1 MISIAITGGI
11 GSGKSYI
18 SNILQEYGIP
28 IYNTDDEAKRLM
40 VSDEGIRHDLVA
52 LLGEE
57 VYVEGTLNKSL
68 LASYLFADAEN
79 AARINGIV
87 HPRVK
92 TDFCRWLEQYTD
104 KEIVGMECAILFEAG
119 FDDAVD
125 AVVGEYVENAT
136 QHHSGRVVIN
146 VSEDDNKYI
155 SNVLKT
161 IIDNGGLISSI
172 NTNDPSLEDVFVK
185 VTSKAKKEQS
195 IKEENS

>member
-40 VSDEGIRHDLVA
+40 VSDEGIRRDLVA
-52 LLGEE
+52 LLGED

-92 TDFCRWLEQYTD
+92 LDFCRWLEQHTD

-125 AVVGEYVENAT
+125 AVVMVYAPEALRVERAMKRDHATEAQIRARIAAQLDDEEKCKRADYVIYTDGSIPLDSQLSTLIAQLKLEN
-136 QHHSGRVVIN
+136 
-146 VSEDDNKYI
+146 K
-155 SNVLKT
+155 
-161 IIDNGGLISSI
+161 
-172 NTNDPSLEDVFVK
+172 
-185 VTSKAKKEQS
+185 
-195 IKEENS
+195 

>member
-18 SNILQEYGIP
+18 SNLLQEYDIP

-40 VSDEGIRHDLVA
+40 LSDEGIRHDLVA

-79 AARINGIV
+79 AVRINGIV

-92 TDFCRWLEQYTD
+92 MDFSRWLERHSD

-125 AVVGEYVENAT
+125 AVVMVYAPESLRIERAMKRDHATEAQIKARIAAQMNDEEKCKRADYIIYTDGSIPLDSQLSTLITQLKLEN
-136 QHHSGRVVIN
+136 
-146 VSEDDNKYI
+146 K
-155 SNVLKT
+155 
-161 IIDNGGLISSI
+161 
-172 NTNDPSLEDVFVK
+172 
-185 VTSKAKKEQS
+185 
-195 IKEENS
+195 

>member
-28 IYNTDDEAKRLM
+28 IYNTDDAAKRLM
-40 VSDEGIRHDLVA
+40 VSDEGIRHDLRA

-92 TDFCRWLEQYTD
+92 LDFCRWLEQHTD

-125 AVVGEYVENAT
+125 AVVMVYAPEALRVERAMKRDHATEAQIRSRIAAQLDDEEKRKRADYVIYTDGSIPLDSQLSTLIAQLKLEN
-136 QHHSGRVVIN
+136 
-146 VSEDDNKYI
+146 K
-155 SNVLKT
+155 
-161 IIDNGGLISSI
+161 
-172 NTNDPSLEDVFVK
+172 
-185 VTSKAKKEQS
+185 
-195 IKEENS
+195 

>member
-40 VSDEGIRHDLVA
+40 VSDEGIRRDLVA
-52 LLGEE
+52 LLGED

-92 TDFCRWLEQYTD
+92 MDFCRWLEQHAD

-125 AVVGEYVENAT
+125 SVVMVYAPEDLRVERAMKRDHATEAQIRARIAAQLDDEEKRKRADYVIYTDGSIPLDSQLSTLIAQLKLEN
-136 QHHSGRVVIN
+136 
-146 VSEDDNKYI
+146 K
-155 SNVLKT
+155 
-161 IIDNGGLISSI
+161 
-172 NTNDPSLEDVFVK
+172 
-185 VTSKAKKEQS
+185 
-195 IKEENS
+195 

>member
-11 GSGKSYI
+11 GSGKSFI
-18 SNILQEYGIP
+18 SQILQGYGIP

-40 VSDEGIRHDLVA
+40 VSDEGIRHDLLA

-125 AVVGEYVENAT
+125 AVVMVYAPEALRVERAMKRDHATEAQIRSRIAAQLDDEEKRKRADYVIYTDGSIPLDSQLSTLIAQLKLEN
-136 QHHSGRVVIN
+136 
-146 VSEDDNKYI
+146 K
-155 SNVLKT
+155 
-161 IIDNGGLISSI
+161 
-172 NTNDPSLEDVFVK
+172 
-185 VTSKAKKEQS
+185 
-195 IKEENS
+195 

>member
-18 SNILQEYGIP
+18 SHILQEYGIP

-40 VSDEGIRHDLVA
+40 VSDEGIRRDLVA

-57 VYVEGTLNKSL
+57 VYVQGTLNKSL

-79 AARINGIV
+79 ASRINGIV

-92 TDFCRWLEQYTD
+92 LDFCRWLEQHTD

-125 AVVGEYVENAT
+125 AVVMVYAPETLRVERAMKRDHATETQIRARIAAQLDDEEKRKRADYVIYTDGSIPLDSQLSTLIAQLKLEN
-136 QHHSGRVVIN
+136 
-146 VSEDDNKYI
+146 K
-155 SNVLKT
+155 
-161 IIDNGGLISSI
+161 
-172 NTNDPSLEDVFVK
+172 
-185 VTSKAKKEQS
+185 
-195 IKEENS
+195 

>member
-28 IYNTDDEAKRLM
+28 IYNTDDAAKRLM
-40 VSDEGIRHDLVA
+40 VSDEGIRHDLIA

-92 TDFCRWLEQYTD
+92 LDFCRWLEQHTD

-125 AVVGEYVENAT
+125 SVVMVYAPEDLRVERAMKRDHATEAQIRARIAAQLDDEEKRKRADYVIYTDGSIPLDSQLSTLIAQLKLEN
-136 QHHSGRVVIN
+136 
-146 VSEDDNKYI
+146 K
-155 SNVLKT
+155 
-161 IIDNGGLISSI
+161 
-172 NTNDPSLEDVFVK
+172 
-185 VTSKAKKEQS
+185 
-195 IKEENS
+195 

>member
-40 VSDEGIRHDLVA
+40 VSDEGIRRDLVA

-68 LASYLFADAEN
+68 LASYLFADPEN

-92 TDFCRWLEQYTD
+92 MDFCRWLEQHVD
-104 KEIVGMECAILFEAG
+104 KEIVGMECAILYEAG

-125 AVVGEYVENAT
+125 SVVMVYAPENLRVERAVKRDHATEAQIRARIAVQLDDEEKRKRADYVIYTDGSIPLDSQLSTLIAQLKLEN
-136 QHHSGRVVIN
+136 
-146 VSEDDNKYI
+146 K
-155 SNVLKT
+155 
-161 IIDNGGLISSI
+161 
-172 NTNDPSLEDVFVK
+172 
-185 VTSKAKKEQS
+185 
-195 IKEENS
+195 

>member
-18 SNILQEYGIP
+18 SRMLAEYGIP

-57 VYVEGTLNKSL
+57 AYVEGVLNKSL

-92 TDFCRWLEQYTD
+92 MDFCRWLKRHAE

-119 FDDAVD
+119 FEDAVD
-125 AVVGEYVENAT
+125 SVIMVYAPETLRIERAMKRDHATETQIRARIAAQMNDEEKCKRADYIIYTDGSISLDSQLSTLITQLKLEN
-136 QHHSGRVVIN
+136 
-146 VSEDDNKYI
+146 K
-155 SNVLKT
+155 
-161 IIDNGGLISSI
+161 
-172 NTNDPSLEDVFVK
+172 
-185 VTSKAKKEQS
+185 
-195 IKEENS
+195 

>member
-40 VSDEGIRHDLVA
+40 VSDEGIRHDLIA

-92 TDFCRWLEQYTD
+92 LDFCRWLEQHTD

-125 AVVGEYVENAT
+125 AVVMVYAPETLRVERAMKRDHATETQIRARIAAQLDDEEKRKRADYVIYTDGSIPLDSQLSTLIAQLKLEN
-136 QHHSGRVVIN
+136 
-146 VSEDDNKYI
+146 K
-155 SNVLKT
+155 
-161 IIDNGGLISSI
+161 
-172 NTNDPSLEDVFVK
+172 
-185 VTSKAKKEQS
+185 
-195 IKEENS
+195 

>member
-40 VSDEGIRHDLVA
+40 VSDEGIRHDLIA

-92 TDFCRWLEQYTD
+92 LDFCRWLEQHTD

-125 AVVGEYVENAT
+125 AVVMVYAPEALRVERAMKRDHATEAQIRARIAAQLDDEEKRKRADYVIYTDGSIPLDSQLSTLIAQLKLEN
-136 QHHSGRVVIN
+136 
-146 VSEDDNKYI
+146 K
-155 SNVLKT
+155 
-161 IIDNGGLISSI
+161 
-172 NTNDPSLEDVFVK
+172 
-185 VTSKAKKEQS
+185 
-195 IKEENS
+195 

>member
-18 SNILQEYGIP
+18 SHILQEYGIP

-40 VSDEGIRHDLVA
+40 VSDEGIRRDLVA

-57 VYVEGTLNKSL
+57 VYVQGTLNKSL

-79 AARINGIV
+79 ASRINGIV

-92 TDFCRWLEQYTD
+92 LDFCRWLEQHTD

-125 AVVGEYVENAT
+125 AVVMVYAPETLRVERAMKRDHATETQIRARIAAQLDDEEKRKRADYVIYTVGSIPLDSQLSTLIAQLKLEN
-136 QHHSGRVVIN
+136 
-146 VSEDDNKYI
+146 K
-155 SNVLKT
+155 
-161 IIDNGGLISSI
+161 
-172 NTNDPSLEDVFVK
+172 
-185 VTSKAKKEQS
+185 
-195 IKEENS
+195 

>member
-40 VSDEGIRHDLVA
+40 VSDEGIRRDLIA

-92 TDFCRWLEQYTD
+92 LDFCRWLEQHTD

-125 AVVGEYVENAT
+125 AVVMVYAPEALRVERAMKRDHATEAQIRARIAAQLDDEEKRKRADYVIYTDGSIPLDSQLSTLIAQLKLEN
-136 QHHSGRVVIN
+136 
-146 VSEDDNKYI
+146 K
-155 SNVLKT
+155 
-161 IIDNGGLISSI
+161 
-172 NTNDPSLEDVFVK
+172 
-185 VTSKAKKEQS
+185 
-195 IKEENS
+195 